1 MHVQLKLNLVMLFPS
16 INLHSQPYIFE
27 IMQLGQFDTE
37 LWTEIIIGNHQ
48 RTQSMIGARKVS

>member
-1 MHVQLKLNLVMLFPS
+1 MLFPS